1 MKVAALLIL
10 VLAADAAAASE
21 ATCNSEGTA
30 AEQAA
35 CCALTEKAPTQARAA
50 RRDARAAITELHP
63 TTPPRAHDGTRRNF
77 AARKIPLPL
86 RLAHGSARP
95 RSRPRRRSPAR
106 PQPKYL
112 KFCQDYNQ
120 LACCIPGHDLE
131 NQIQFENLI
140 EGLGPGCK
148 NPMMY
153 PSIRFFYCLGCDPLQ
168 PKYTQDGKVRV
179 CSSFLDRIW
188 EKNGTIYDQCG
199 VMKPNDCPDDM
210 QDFDPYTCGDDL
222 QIPSNAFKEG
232 PGKASPAVQF
242 INFYKPPGMDDY
254 DFIDGGDTDCWEPMG
269 NSAASLAASL
279 GASLLL
285 VGGALAR
292 IRL

>member
-50 RRDARAAITELHP
+50 RRACNHGAAPHNSSARPRWHP
-63 TTPPRAHDGTRRNF
+63 AQFCRAQ
-77 AARKIPLPL
+77 IPLPR